1 MTKRF
6 DAVLFD
12 AGGIFVVPDPLTTG
26 MVLEPFGGTTNL
38 STLVRSHYAGMAAM
52 DVASNEQDAS
62 SIERISWSSYR
73 QAYAQ
78 QAGVPEAQVVA
89 AAGAL
94 LRVFSAFLWR
104 FPLHESVAGLWRLH
118 LLGTRMG
125 IVSNASGQIERTLA
139 NENICQVGEGSGVPV
154 LIITDSH
161 VVGAAK
167 PEAEVFAEAID
178 VMDVSRERIAYVGDS
193 YVNDVGGAR
202 NAGLVPLLLDPYGF
216 HEGADCERIT
226 SLHEMINFV
235 K

>member
-73 QAYAQ
+73 QAYAR

-94 LRVFSAFLWR
+94 LKVFSAFLWR

-161 VVGAAK
+161 VVGVAK

-235 K
+235 N

>member
-52 DVASNEQDAS
+52 DVASKEQNAS
-62 SIERISWSSYR
+62 SIERVSWSSYF
-73 QAYAQ
+73 QAYAR
-78 QAGVPEAQVVA
+78 QAGVPDAQVNA

-94 LRVFSAFLWR
+94 LKVFSAFLWR
-104 FPLHESVAGLWRLH
+104 FPLHESVSGLWRLH

-125 IVSNASGQIERTLA
+125 IVSNAHGQIEGTLA

-154 LIITDSH
+154 LIVTDSH
-161 VVGAAK
+161 VVGVAK
-167 PEAEVFAEAID
+167 PEPEVFAEAID
-178 VMDVSRERIAYVGDS
+178 VMDVPRERIAYVGDS

-202 NAGLVPLLLDPYGF
+202 NAGLVPLLFDPYGF

-235 K
+235 N

>member
-52 DVASNEQDAS
+52 DVVSKEQDAS

-94 LRVFSAFLWR
+94 LKVFSAFLWR

-161 VVGAAK
+161 VVGVAK

-178 VMDVSRERIAYVGDS
+178 VMNVSRERIAYVGDS

-235 K
+235 N

>member
-161 VVGAAK
+161 VVGVAK
-167 PEAEVFAEAID
+167 PEAEVFAEAIA

-235 K
+235 N

>member
-52 DVASNEQDAS
+52 DVASKEQDAS

-94 LRVFSAFLWR
+94 LKVFSAFLWR

-125 IVSNASGQIERTLA
+125 IVSNAHGQIERTLA

-235 K
+235 N

>member
-94 LRVFSAFLWR
+94 LKVFSAFLWR

-161 VVGAAK
+161 VVGVAK
-167 PEAEVFAEAID
+167 PEAEVFAEAIA

-235 K
+235 N